1 MSVYY
6 SPHTLPD
13 VCSAV
18 IRELK
23 KKKKQN
29 RCDVSVS
36 QGSRQQ
42 QGTRHSEL
50 PIVLQVVGTE
60 RNSLE
65 EAGEEKDVNA
75 RCRLV
80 RVEYLSQDWTVSK
93 SDEEV
98 DFRQVER

>member
-1 MSVYY
+1 M
-6 SPHTLPD
+6 
-13 VCSAV
+13 
-18 IRELK
+18 
-23 KKKKQN
+23 
-29 RCDVSVS
+29 
-36 QGSRQQ
+36 
-42 QGTRHSEL
+42 
-50 PIVLQVVGTE
+50 LQVVGTE

>member
-6 SPHTLPD
+6 SPRTLPD

-50 PIVLQVVGTE
+50 PTVLQVVGTE
-60 RNSLE
+60 RNRLE

-80 RVEYLSQDWTVSK
+80 RVGYLDS
-93 SDEEV
+93 E
-98 DFRQVER
+98 QV